1 MKRFIVTE
9 KQLNEYVEKK
19 KTKKIFNNIL
29 EDMYKNSKNL
39 SENISINKANQTII
53 ENYKRKKLITP
64 KVQKLLEKYN
74 LFNENTD
81 IL

>member
-9 KQLNEYVEKK
+9 KQLNEYVENKK
-19 KTKKIFNNIL
+19 AKKIFNNIL